1 MSQILTTDGLPL
13 EESLKKVEQKNK
25 FRAFLLVAPLL
36 LFLIIAYVWPILN
49 LLTRSVDN
57 RLISELLPETATALS
72 SWEGNELPSE
82 DIYKTFYLDLN
93 EAHKQK
99 LSGKV
104 STRLNYAKNGF
115 KSLINKTRR
124 KLKNFE
130 DENYKEQFID
140 INKKWGDIEYWQAM
154 KVAMPKYTIDKYLG
168 SVDLEKILMEKLYRN
183 LKKEEFIVLYG

>member
-25 FRAFLLVAPLL
+25 LRAFLLVAPLL

-82 DIYKTFYLDLN
+82 DIYKTFYIDLN

-99 LSGKV
+99 LLSMGIKEKV
-104 STRLNYAKNGF
+104 PILYLNPILHFWNPRVVSMSDFCTLLAWPHFFPRLPWNFLTLPKQPHLRALSNGCMVSSCLA
-115 KSLINKTRR
+115 SLC
-124 KLKNFE
+124 FE
-130 DENYKEQFID
+130 SR
-140 INKKWGDIEYWQAM
+140 
-154 KVAMPKYTIDKYLG
+154 DKCL
-168 SVDLEKILMEKLYRN
+168 
-183 LKKEEFIVLYG
+183 

>member
-72 SWEGNELPSE
+72 SWEGNKLPSE
-82 DIYKTFYLDLN
+82 DIYKTFYLN
-93 EAHKQK
+93 
-99 LSGKV
+99 
-104 STRLNYAKNGF
+104 N
-115 KSLINKTRR
+115 
-124 KLKNFE
+124 
-130 DENYKEQFID
+130 
-140 INKKWGDIEYWQAM
+140 
-154 KVAMPKYTIDKYLG
+154 
-168 SVDLEKILMEKLYRN
+168 
-183 LKKEEFIVLYG
+183 

>member
-72 SWEGNELPSE
+72 SWDGNELPSE
-82 DIYKTFYLDLN
+82 DIYKTFYIDLN

-130 DENYKEQFID
+130 DENYK
-140 INKKWGDIEYWQAM
+140 
-154 KVAMPKYTIDKYLG
+154 
-168 SVDLEKILMEKLYRN
+168 
-183 LKKEEFIVLYG
+183 